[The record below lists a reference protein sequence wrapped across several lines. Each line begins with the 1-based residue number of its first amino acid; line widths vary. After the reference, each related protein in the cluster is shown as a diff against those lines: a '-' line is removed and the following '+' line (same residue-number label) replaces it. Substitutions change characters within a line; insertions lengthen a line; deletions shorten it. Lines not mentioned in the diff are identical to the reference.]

1 MPASTTSEEGRLA
14 ALEALHVDEAPDDRF
29 DRVTRLATR
38 LFGVPMAA
46 VALVGRDRWLAKS
59 RQGLQVSDV
68 VRTESFCDTTI
79 REPDMLVV
87 EDTGAD
93 SRFRDNPMVLGE
105 PRVRFYAGQPLE
117 APGGYRVGTLCIL
130 DRTPRV
136 LSAADRATLRDL
148 ALWVQKELAVDEELE
163 RAAAVQRGLL
173 PQIAPVVAGYDI
185 AGRCL
190 PSRQVGGDLFDWY
203 PVPGGMAFTVA
214 DVMGKGM
221 AAAIVMATLK
231 AVLRTGCR
239 QGDLVEAVENASTTI
254 ESDFEDAAVFA
265 TVFLARLEVA
275 DGQVT
280 YVDAGHGLTPRRP
293 PRRIRH
299 GPRRPRPT
307 RRGDRRWATCRGEVA
322 ARPRGQ
328 PGAVQRRAARSPRR
342 PRRRRA
348 GDRRGHGSRG
358 DGERRRRPA
367 RRTGHARASRRRHH
381 RRRNTEDELTAA
393 RRQPGR
399 LIGGLLVVLVTAL
412 GAPAH
417 AQVPASGP
425 TAGATPFSVLRLR
438 RDRHPRPAGPGRLLP
453 PPAARDDAVG

>member
-14 ALEALHVDEAPDDRF
+14 ALEALHVDEAPEDRF

-87 EDTGAD
+87 EDTTAD

-280 YVDAGHGLTPRRP
+280 YVDAGHGLTRVVRP
-293 PRRIRH
+293 DGSVTAPDVRGLPAGAIAG
-299 GPRRPRPT
+299 GPR
-307 RRGDRRWATCRGEVA
+307 A
-322 ARPRGQ
+322 A
-328 PGAVQRRAARSPRR
+328 
-342 PRRRRA
+342 
-348 GDRRGHGSRG
+348 
-358 DGERRRRPA
+358 
-367 RRTGHARASRRRHH
+367 
-381 RRRNTEDELTAA
+381 
-393 RRQPGR
+393 GR
-399 LIGGLLVVLVTAL
+399 LQLGPGDSLVLFSDGLLDLHDDLAAVEREIA
-412 GAPAH
+412 AAME
-417 AQVPASGP
+417 
-425 TAGATPFSVLRLR
+425 AGATASDAVDQLVE
-438 RDRHPRPAGPGRLLP
+438 PAMRGH
-453 PPAARDDAVG
+453 RDDDITVVVIRRTS